1 MESVPNY
8 YELLHVQSDAPEPV
22 IKASYRAM
30 MQKMRLHPDLG
41 GDVSTAKLL
50 NEAVSTLCNP
60 ETRAAYDQELFT
72 ENTSAPGGKPDWN
85 RQSNSADATHRE
97 PSDTPD
103 EPKSDSAKK
112 HRKAPPSGTSR
123 ENFTY
128 SNLPKRDQ
136 CPFCQASYPTLRA
149 TGIGY
154 PTDERCAQCKAAATP
169 IEQIDTHS
177 ADDVRK
183 IYRHDHQTSASLW
196 TEWPVQSPVEATMT
210 DMSIAGCAV
219 DCVKPMT
226 AGSIVVLDTRLLN
239 GICIVRYCKQNTQA
253 GTFAIGMEFLT
264 LDITSGSGA
273 VFSATA

>member
-1 MESVPNY
+1 
-8 YELLHVQSDAPEPV
+8 
-22 IKASYRAM
+22 M

-41 GDVSTAKLL
+41 GDVATAKLL

-72 ENTSAPGGKPDWN
+72 EHTSAPGGEPDWN
-85 RQSNSADATHRE
+85 TPPKSADAGHRE
-97 PSDTPD
+97 SSAPPD
-103 EPKSDSAKK
+103 EPTSDSARKQ
-112 HRKAPPSGTSR
+112 RKASSSATSR
-123 ENFTY
+123 ENVTR

-136 CPFCQASYPTLRA
+136 CPFCQASYPSSRS

-169 IEQIDTHS
+169 IEQVDTHS
-177 ADDVRK
+177 ADDLRK

-196 TEWPVQSPVEATMT
+196 TEWPVLTPVKATMT
-210 DMSIAGCAV
+210 DMSIAGCAI
-219 DCVKPMT
+219 DCVKSM
-226 AGSIVVLDTRLLN
+226 AVGSIVVLDTQVLN
-239 GICIVRYCKQNTQA
+239 GICIVRYCKQNTLT

-273 VFSATA
+273 VFSAIA